1 MILVV
6 DNYDSFTWNLVHY
19 LAELGARVIVRRND
33 VLSADAAL
41 ALGAEAMESLSP
53 RPLHAGPGGDLPG
66 PPGQRTP
73 EPLPI
78 LGVCLGHQ
86 SIAQAFGGQ
95 VVRAKSLMHGKTSPI
110 HHDGKGLFRGLPD
123 PFTATRYHSL
133 AAPRE
138 YLPEVLK
145 VTAWTEDGEVMGLRH
160 VRRPIFGVQ
169 FHPES
174 IATEGGHQMLAN
186 FLDLAGV
193 KRRPIAA

>member
-33 VLSADAAL
+33 VLSADEAL
-41 ALGAEAMESLSP
+41 ALGAEAIVLSP
-53 RPLHAGPGGDLPG
+53 GPCTPNEAGVCLELLAKA
-66 PPGQRTP
+66 P
-73 EPLPI
+73 ESLPI

-86 SIAQAFGGQ
+86 SIAQAFGGK

-110 HHDGKGLFRGLPD
+110 HHDGEGLFQGLPD

-138 YLPEVLK
+138 SLPEVLK
-145 VTAWTEDGEVMGLRH
+145 VTAWTDDDEVMGLRH
-160 VRRPIFGVQ
+160 ATRPIFGVQ

-174 IATEGGHQMLAN
+174 IATECGHQMLAN